1 MPEVAQLNRPL
12 REPSGHRP
20 SASNAM
26 STRRDAGQRG
36 MQPHTCGTV
45 SPYGGATPWLRAS
58 QPNVWRAG
66 QVFHAARVAGA
77 AAFTG
82 GCGGS
87 GGGPVGCGS
96 ACAPGPPGMLGGG
109 AVPPEMNQLRF
120 CAPHVYASEPQS
132 PYEHVLPGNAQGPPC
147 GGASFGQ
154 PSVRAA

>member
-1 MPEVAQLNRPL
+1 MPADAQLNRPF
-12 REPSGHRP
+12 REPSGHLP

-45 SPYGGATPWLRAS
+45 SPGGGAAPWLRAV
-58 QPNVWRAG
+58 QPKVWRAE
-66 QVFHAARVAGA
+66 QVFHAGRDADA
-77 AAFTG
+77 AALTE

-87 GGGPVGCGS
+87 GGGPVGWAS
-96 ACAPGPPGMLGGG
+96 AWAPPPPAMLGGG
-109 AVPPEMNQLRF
+109 AVPPEMNQARF
-120 CAPHVYASEPQS
+120 CASHVYASEPQL
-132 PYEHVLPGNAQGPPC
+132 PYEHVLPGEAQAPPC